1 MREQMRN
8 QDRTMANIESHP
20 EGFNA
25 LRRMYENF
33 QEPLMDAAGQGNS
46 QQDPLAALLGGAAAG
61 GNAST
66 GKLTCPMHPCMC
78 LSDLQVDPQDFN
90 FGGSNVLSCIWLLL
104 SCAQTCKGSSHNCI
118 FPVARCSLYSAVKD
132 LWFRSALPV
141 MAYKPSDRTSQQRLR
156 RCQCFYSMLNKQN
169 TLLVHC

>member
-90 FGGSNVLSCIWLLL
+90 FGDSNVLSCMVCCCLAPRPVREAATIAFSLSQDVACIMQSKTCGSDLLCL
-104 SCAQTCKGSSHNCI
+104 S
-118 FPVARCSLYSAVKD
+118 
-132 LWFRSALPV
+132 
-141 MAYKPSDRTSQQRLR
+141 
-156 RCQCFYSMLNKQN
+156 
-169 TLLVHC
+169 

>member
-1 MREQMRN
+1 MREQMRS

-33 QEPLMDAAGQGNS
+33 QEPLMDAATGQGNS

-66 GKLTCPMHPCMC
+66 GKLTCANSQFTPPLR
-78 LSDLQVDPQDFN
+78 LSDLQVDPE
-90 FGGSNVLSCIWLLL
+90 G
-104 SCAQTCKGSSHNCI
+104 
-118 FPVARCSLYSAVKD
+118 
-132 LWFRSALPV
+132 
-141 MAYKPSDRTSQQRLR
+141 
-156 RCQCFYSMLNKQN
+156 LN
-169 TLLVHC
+169 L

>member
-1 MREQMRN
+1 
-8 QDRTMANIESHP
+8 MANIESHP

-66 GKLTCPMHPCMC
+66 GKLTCAMHPCLC
-78 LSDLQVDPQDFN
+78 LSDLQIDPEGFN
-90 FGGSNVLSCIWLLL
+90 FGGSMFSAAFGCCCLVPRPVREAATI
-104 SCAQTCKGSSHNCI
+104 A
-118 FPVARCSLYSAVKD
+118 FPCRKIQPVRCSQRPVVQICSACHD
-132 LWFRSALPV
+132 LQALQLHTPATTLADAV
-141 MAYKPSDRTSQQRLR
+141 NAYTACS
-156 RCQCFYSMLNKQN
+156 
-169 TLLVHC
+169 

>member
-1 MREQMRN
+1 MQHSTETWLVSSAVQALMREQMRN

-66 GKLTCPMHPCMC
+66 GKLSCAKSQFTPALC
-78 LSDLQVDPQDFN
+78 LSDLQVDPEGFN
-90 FGGSNVLSCIWLLL
+90 VGGSLFSAAFDCCCLAPRPVR
-104 SCAQTCKGSSHNCI
+104 AATFAFPHCKI
-118 FPVARCSLYSAVKD
+118 QPVQCS
-132 LWFRSALPV
+132 
-141 MAYKPSDRTSQQRLR
+141 QRL
-156 RCQCFYSMLNKQN
+156 
-169 TLLVHC
+169 VV

>member
-33 QEPLMDAAGQGNS
+33 QEPLMDAAAGQGNS

-66 GKLTCPMHPCMC
+66 GKLACVDSHFTPALC
-78 LSDLQVDPQDFN
+78 LSDLQDDPED
-90 FGGSNVLSCIWLLL
+90 IE
-104 SCAQTCKGSSHNCI
+104 
-118 FPVARCSLYSAVKD
+118 P
-132 LWFRSALPV
+132 
-141 MAYKPSDRTSQQRLR
+141 
-156 RCQCFYSMLNKQN
+156 
-169 TLLVHC
+169 